1 VRPTARIKPVD
12 LAARCACLNAAAF
25 SMAIALMPG
34 RVLPF
39 ARTVRVAGE
48 AAVRLT

>member
-25 SMAIALMPG
+25 SMAIALMPDGSSLSPG
-34 RVLPF
+34 RSVL
-39 ARTVRVAGE
+39 RVRRPWGWP
-48 AAVRLT
+48 